1 MVTKRSPSIRQY
13 QVMLKDHHFTWEMD
27 YEMKNGDAPPV
38 SIRRKHEQREDILIE
53 YSQLSEMHSEL
64 YNAHFNHATVK
75 DSPKPKLVEAA
86 RENGKIVYK
95 IIHDTGDGLIFDW
108 RKQHV

>member
-1 MVTKRSPSIRQY
+1 MCIRA
-13 QVMLKDHHFTWEMD
+13 V
-27 YEMKNGDAPPV
+27 NGDEPSV
-38 SIRRKHEQREDILIE
+38 ISGLKHEQREDILIE
-53 YSQLSEMHSEL
+53 YSKLSEMDSEL
-64 YNAHFNHATVK
+64 YKAHFNHATVK
-75 DSPKPKLVEAA
+75 YSPKPKLVEAG